1 MSGCNSSGYTV
12 KRLLA
17 TCTECSSLKD
27 DFRICRERQCDFLC
41 PHMYSCDSKCYDYSN
56 NHMCKHIHR
65 VHSLFHQNMPT
76 TSSVPKIIID
86 GPDDNINYVDSMFD
100 PNRGNFISDSCVNV
114 DYTLDKTCRSHHSI

>member
-12 KRLLA
+12 KHLLA

-41 PHMYSCDSKCYDYSN
+41 HTCTVVTASAMTTAIII
-56 NHMCKHIHR
+56 MCKHIHL
-65 VHSLFHQNMPT
+65 VHFLFHQNMPT

-100 PNRGNFISDSCVNV
+100 PNRGNFINDSCV
-114 DYTLDKTCRSHHSI
+114 KC